1 MSELFREVDE
11 ALREDRAK
19 ILWQR
24 YGNIGIAVVAAVLLA
39 TAGYV
44 FWQDYADKRD
54 QELTGMLLT
63 ALEQSD
69 TDPTGAMDA
78 LAALGED
85 QSGRQ
90 GVLARLHEAA
100 LRLEAGDTDG
110 AVDIYRMVADDS
122 GVPDAWR
129 DLALLMAVL
138 HSLDSGDPD
147 ALATD
152 LRPLTDEDS
161 PWRYSARELSGL
173 LALRL
178 GDVEEARQIF
188 ELLAADPF
196 APAGVRN
203 RALELSGASQGG

>member
-1 MSELFREVDE
+1 MSEIFREVDE

-19 ILWQR
+19 LLWQK
-24 YGNIGIAVVAAVLLA
+24 YGNIAIAVVTALILG
-39 TAGYV
+39 TAGWVY
-44 FWQDYADKRD
+44 WQDYADSRD
-54 QELTGMLLT
+54 QEITGQLLM
-63 ALEQSD
+63 ALERAES
-69 TDPTGAMDA
+69 DPTAAIDR
-78 LAALGED
+78 LAALGAD
-85 QSGRQ
+85 RPDRQ

-100 LRLEAGDTDG
+100 LRLESGDTDG
-110 AVDIYRMVADDS
+110 AVDIYRRVAEDG

-129 DLALLMAVL
+129 DLALLLAVL

-152 LRPLTDEDS
+152 LRPLTAEDN

-178 GDVEEARQIF
+178 GDGDEAQRIF

-196 APAGVRN
+196 APAGIRN
-203 RALELSGASQGG
+203 RAQELSGAAQSR

>member
-1 MSELFREVDE
+1 MSEIFREVDE

-19 ILWQR
+19 VLWQK
-24 YGNIGIAVVAAVLLA
+24 YGNIGIAVVTAILLA

-54 QELTGMLLT
+54 EELTGTLLT
-63 ALEQSD
+63 ALEASES
-69 TDPTGAMDA
+69 DPTAAIEA

-85 QSGRQ
+85 QSDRQ
-90 GVLARLHEAA
+90 GVVARLHEAA
-100 LRLEAGDTDG
+100 LRLETGDTDG
-110 AVDIYRMVADDS
+110 AVDIYRLVADDG

-129 DLALLMAVL
+129 DLALLLAVL

-147 ALATD
+147 ALAAD
-152 LRPLTDEDS
+152 IRPLTEEDS
-161 PWRYSARELSGL
+161 PWRYNARELGGL

-196 APAGVRN
+196 APAGIRN
-203 RALELSGASQGG
+203 RALELTGVAQGG

>member
-1 MSELFREVDE
+1 MSEIFREVDE

-19 ILWQR
+19 ILWQK
-24 YGNIGIAVVAAVLLA
+24 YGTIGIAVVAVVLLA
-39 TAGYV
+39 TAGWVY
-44 FWQDYADKRD
+44 WQDYSDQRD
-54 QELTGMLLT
+54 QEITGELLSV
-63 ALEQSD
+63 LEDAESD
-69 TDPTGAMDA
+69 PSSAINA

-85 QSGRQ
+85 RPDRQ

-100 LRLEAGDTDG
+100 LRLEAGDSAG
-110 AVDIYRMVADDS
+110 AVEVYRLVADDS

-129 DLALLMAVL
+129 ELALLLAVL
-138 HSLDSGDPD
+138 HSLDTGDPD
-147 ALATD
+147 ALAAD

-161 PWRYSARELSGL
+161 AWRYNARELSGL

-196 APAGVRN
+196 VPAGIRN
-203 RALELSGASQGG
+203 RALELSGAAQGG